1 MHTILTPISSC
12 GETGIAMMSA
22 DGIWH
27 RCHPIIAVF
36 VGDYPEQALVTC
48 TYNGRCSKCEVPRD
62 RLGEYQAFPSRDP
75 SDAIDTYR
83 LADRN
88 AYAFHRACRE
98 AGLKPVFHPF
108 WESLPFADI
117 FLSITPD
124 ILHQMLQGVM
134 KHMIAWLTNPTVFGS
149 AEINARC
156 RSLPPNHSFVL
167 LTKGLTRFSRV
178 TGQEHKNMCRILLG
192 LIVDLPLPSGH
203 VPSRVVRAVRALL
216 DFLYLAQYPSHTS
229 ETLHRL
235 RESLTRFHDNKG
247 IFIDL
252 GTRED
257 FNLPKLHSLLH
268 YSSSIMQFGTTD
280 NYNTEQTER
289 LHIDFTKDAYRATN
303 HKDEYAQMTSW
314 LGRREKVQQ
323 QMENIKRQQQGAIAA
338 AAAEHVTVPIGPP
351 EAYNGSL
358 LMALNP
364 TIKAVSFDD
373 LDSKYGAVEFQDALS
388 DFIAQV
394 NYPGASAAA
403 SRDLAADILIPFQ
416 AVPVFHKI
424 RFVASGNTDKLDT
437 IDAVHA
443 RPERLDLHGRVVPSR
458 FDTVLVHNGQDRACG
473 GGAHTTRNKG
483 TFVHINHVLTHRS
496 TNYFRLSDSAGP
508 RGFPIANPGN
518 QGGNSVPRRHPSN
531 SPCIRRMV
539 HPTSGSA
546 GPYTSL
552 VQGIQ
557 INQEWQAVHGDY
569 PSGIDPLQCTPISP
583 VWSNYT
589 SSMELFYSSGAL
601 PDILCQPF
609 CQ

>member
-12 GETGIAMMSA
+12 GENGIAMMSA
-22 DGIWH
+22 DGIWR

-48 TYNGRCSKCEVPRD
+48 TYNGRCSKCQVPRD
-62 RLGEYQAFPSRDP
+62 HLGDYHAFPSRDP

-83 LADRN
+83 LADGN

-156 RSLPPNHSFVL
+156 RSLPPNHSFML

-178 TGQEHKNMCRILLG
+178 TGQEHKNMCQILLG

-216 DFLYLAQYPSHTS
+216 DFLYLAQYQSHTS
-229 ETLHRL
+229 ETLRCL
-235 RESLTRFHDNKG
+235 RESLTRFHDNKEV
-247 IFIDL
+247 FIDL

-323 QMENIKRQQQGAIAA
+323 HMEYIKRQQQGASTGEQLGKDVA
-338 AAAEHVTVPIGPP
+338 VPIGPP

-364 TIKAVSFDD
+364 TIKAVSFDE
-373 LDSKYGAVEFQDALS
+373 LDTKYGAVEFQDALS
-388 DFIAQV
+388 DFVAQV
-394 NYPGASAAA
+394 NYPGASVVAL
-403 SRDLAADILIPFQ
+403 RGLAGDILIPFQ

-424 RFVASGNTDKLDT
+424 RFVASSNTDKLDT

-443 RPERLDLHGRVVPSR
+443 RPERLDLHGRIVPSR
-458 FDTVLVHNGQDRACG
+458 FDTVLVRTSNGTNGQDRARGSG
-473 GGAHTTRNKG
+473 GGAHRNKG
-483 TFVHINHVLTHRS
+483 TFFHINHVLTHRP
-496 TNYFRLSDSAGP
+496 TNYFRLSDSAGS
-508 RGFPIANPGN
+508 RGFPITHPGN
-518 QGGNSVPRRHPSN
+518 QREIYIPRCHPSD

-539 HPTSGSA
+539 HPASGHA
-546 GPYTSL
+546 RPYTSF
-552 VQGIQ
+552 V
-557 INQEWQAVHGDY
+557 
-569 PSGIDPLQCTPISP
+569 
-583 VWSNYT
+583 
-589 SSMELFYSSGAL
+589 
-601 PDILCQPF
+601 
-609 CQ
+609 